1 MRALLLVFVLAATT
15 VAGESPFR
23 PTDGKRETL
32 AALAKDAGK
41 PVLLALL
48 DDG

>member
-1 MRALLLVFVLAATT
+1 MRALLLVFALAIPSLAD
-15 VAGESPFR
+15 ESPFR
-23 PTDGKRETL
+23 PTDGKPETL
-32 AALAKDAGK
+32 AVLAKDAGK